1 MNRLAEIIAH
11 KRTEIEPL
19 IGYTTEWREKFRQV
33 LSFRSFRR
41 SLTADSFGIIAEVKK
56 ASPSA
61 GVISEDVNPV
71 KVALAYDEAGANCIS
86 VLTDQKYFHGHLSDL
101 AAIRKTVN
109 RPLLR
114 KDFIVHEVQIYQAA
128 LAGADAILLIV
139 AALTHKEL
147 DHFLSVSDGCGI
159 DALVEVH
166 NEPELSRA
174 LSAGAIFIGINNRN
188 LTTFRVD
195 LRTTEALAP
204 LIPKDRV
211 VISESGIKSVED
223 IRRVA
228 AAGVHGALIGESLMR
243 AANPQAV
250 LKSFRAAAVQ
260 TQKLNQVLR
269 LETMDYRRTLQELKH
284 NPEPKT

>member
-19 IGYTTEWREKFRQV
+19 IGYTAEWREKFRQV
-33 LSFRSFRR
+33 SSFPSFRR
-41 SLTADSFGIIAEVKK
+41 SLTADTFGIIAEVKK

-61 GVISEDVNPV
+61 GIISENVNPV

-101 AAIRKTVN
+101 AAIRKAVS

-114 KDFIVHEVQIYQAA
+114 KDFTVHEVQIYQAG

-139 AALTHKEL
+139 AALTDKEL
-147 DHFLSVSDGCGI
+147 DHFLSVSDDCGI

-174 LSAGAIFIGINNRN
+174 LRAGASFIGINNRN
-188 LTTFRVD
+188 LATFRVD
-195 LRTTEALAP
+195 LQTTEALAP
-204 LIPKDRV
+204 LIPRDRV

-250 LKSFRAAAVQ
+250 LKSFRAAARGESDQNVR
-260 TQKLNQVLR
+260 TTLPAALLNSR
-269 LETMDYRRTLQELKH
+269 
-284 NPEPKT
+284 

>member
-11 KRTEIEPL
+11 KRVEIEPL
-19 IGYTTEWREKFRQV
+19 IGYTEEWKQKFRQ
-33 LSFRSFRR
+33 LSSFRGFRK
-41 SLTADSFGIIAEVKK
+41 SLATDTFGIIAEVKK

-61 GVISEDVNPV
+61 GIISENIDPV
-71 KVALAYDEAGANCIS
+71 EVALAYDEAGANCIS
-86 VLTDQKYFHGHLSDL
+86 VLTDQKYFHGHLGDL
-101 AAIRKTVN
+101 TLIRRAVS

-114 KDFIVHEVQIYQAA
+114 KDFTVHEVQIYQAA

-139 AALTHKEL
+139 AALTDQEL
-147 DHFLSVSDGCGI
+147 DHLLRAAGDCGI

-174 LSAGAIFIGINNRN
+174 LGAGATFIGINNRN
-188 LTTFRVD
+188 LATFQVD
-195 LRTTEALAP
+195 LQTTEALAP
-204 LIPKDRV
+204 LIPNDHV

-260 TQKLNQVLR
+260 TQKLNQDPQISQITQIKR
-269 LETMDYRRTLQELKH
+269 G
-284 NPEPKT
+284 

>member
-19 IGYTTEWREKFRQV
+19 IGHTTEWREKFRQV

-139 AALTHKEL
+139 AALTDKEL

-174 LSAGAIFIGINNRN
+174 LSAGATFIGINNRN

-260 TQKLNQVLR
+260 TQKLNQALR
-269 LETMDYRRTLQELKH
+269 LETMDYRRTLQELEH

>member
-19 IGYTTEWREKFRQV
+19 IGYTAEWRQKFRQ
-33 LSFRSFRR
+33 LSSFRGFKNA
-41 SLTADSFGIIAEVKK
+41 LTADTFGIIAEVKK

-61 GVISEDVNPV
+61 GVIAENVNPV
-71 KVALAYDEAGANCIS
+71 KVALTYDEAGANCIS

-101 AAIRKTVN
+101 AAIRKTVTK
-109 RPLLR
+109 PLLR
-114 KDFIVHEVQIYQAA
+114 KDFTVHEVQIYQAA

-139 AALTHKEL
+139 AAFTDKEL
-147 DHFLSVSDGCGI
+147 DYFLRVSEDCGI

-174 LSAGAIFIGINNRN
+174 LDAGATLIGINNRN
-188 LTTFRVD
+188 LATFQVD
-195 LRTTEALAP
+195 LQTTEALAP

-211 VISESGIKSVED
+211 VISESGIKSLED

-250 LKSFRAAAVQ
+250 LKSFRAAAHAKCV
-260 TQKLNQVLR
+260 
-269 LETMDYRRTLQELKH
+269 
-284 NPEPKT
+284 

>member
-1 MNRLAEIIAH
+1 MNRLAEIIDH

-19 IGYTTEWREKFRQV
+19 IGYTAEWRQKFRQV
-33 LSFRSFRR
+33 SSFRGFKSA
-41 SLTADSFGIIAEVKK
+41 LMANTFGIIAEVKK

-61 GVISEDVNPV
+61 GIISENVNPV
-71 KVALAYDEAGANCIS
+71 NVALAYDEAAADCIS

-101 AAIRKTVN
+101 AAIRKTVT

-114 KDFIVHEVQIYQAA
+114 KDFTVHEVQIYQAA
-128 LAGADAILLIV
+128 LTGADAILLIV
-139 AALTHKEL
+139 AALNDKEL
-147 DHFLSVSDGCGI
+147 DHFLRVSSDCGI
-159 DALVEVH
+159 DALVEIH

-174 LSAGAIFIGINNRN
+174 LNAGATLIGINNRN
-188 LTTFRVD
+188 LTTFQVD
-195 LRTTEALAP
+195 LQTTEALAP

-211 VISESGIKSVED
+211 VISESGIKSLED

-260 TQKLNQVLR
+260 TQKLNQDPQISQITQIKR
-269 LETMDYRRTLQELKH
+269 G
-284 NPEPKT
+284 

>member
-19 IGYTTEWREKFRQV
+19 IGYTEEWKQKFRQ
-33 LSFRSFRR
+33 LSSFRGFRK
-41 SLTADSFGIIAEVKK
+41 SLTADTFGIIAEVKK

-61 GVISEDVNPV
+61 GIISENVDPV

-101 AAIRKTVN
+101 AAIRKTVT

-114 KDFIVHEVQIYQAA
+114 KDFTVHEVQIYQAA
-128 LAGADAILLIV
+128 LTGADAILLIV
-139 AALTHKEL
+139 AALTDKEL
-147 DHFLSVSDGCGI
+147 DHFLRVSDDCGI

-174 LSAGAIFIGINNRN
+174 LHAGATLIGINNRN
-188 LTTFRVD
+188 LATFQVD
-195 LRTTEALAP
+195 LQTTEALAP
-204 LIPKDRV
+204 LIPRDRV

-243 AANPQAV
+243 AANPQAL
-250 LKSFRAAAVQ
+250 LKSFRAAARAESV
-260 TQKLNQVLR
+260 R
-269 LETMDYRRTLQELKH
+269 AAAHAESD
-284 NPEPKT
+284 

>member
-101 AAIRKTVN
+101 AAIRKAVN

-139 AALTHKEL
+139 AALTEKEL

-174 LSAGAIFIGINNRN
+174 LRAGASFIGINNRN
-188 LTTFRVD
+188 LATFRVD

-204 LIPKDRV
+204 LIPRDRV
-211 VISESGIKSVED
+211 VISESGIKSVDD

-228 AAGVHGALIGESLMR
+228 AAGVRGALIGESLMR

-250 LKSFRAAAVQ
+250 LKSFRAAAHAHSV
-260 TQKLNQVLR
+260 R
-269 LETMDYRRTLQELKH
+269 AAA
-284 NPEPKT
+284 

>member
-11 KRTEIEPL
+11 KRIEIEPL
-19 IGYTTEWREKFRQV
+19 IGYTEEWKQKFRQ
-33 LSFRSFRR
+33 LSSFRGFRK
-41 SLTADSFGIIAEVKK
+41 SLTADTFGIIAEVKK

-61 GVISEDVNPV
+61 GIISENIDPV
-71 KVALAYDEAGANCIS
+71 EVALAYDEAGANCIS
-86 VLTDQKYFHGHLSDL
+86 VLTDQKYFHGHLGDL
-101 AAIRKTVN
+101 TLIRRAVS

-114 KDFIVHEVQIYQAA
+114 KDFTVHEVQIYQAA

-139 AALTHKEL
+139 AALTDQEL
-147 DHFLSVSDGCGI
+147 DHLLRAAGDCGI

-174 LSAGAIFIGINNRN
+174 LGAGATFIGINNRN
-188 LTTFRVD
+188 LATFQVD
-195 LRTTEALAP
+195 LQTTEALAP
-204 LIPKDRV
+204 LIPNDHV

-260 TQKLNQVLR
+260 TQKLNQDPQISQITQIKR
-269 LETMDYRRTLQELKH
+269 G
-284 NPEPKT
+284 